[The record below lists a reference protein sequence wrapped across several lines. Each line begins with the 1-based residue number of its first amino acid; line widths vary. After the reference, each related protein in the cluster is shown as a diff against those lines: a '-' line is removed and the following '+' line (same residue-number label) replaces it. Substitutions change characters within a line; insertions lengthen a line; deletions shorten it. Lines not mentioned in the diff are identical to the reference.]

1 MTKIMLTLLGAVLCA
16 VMVSGCG
23 KSDAKD
29 SQGGGR
35 GGAGGARERVVTVTL
50 ATATTRD
57 WSLVAR
63 AVGNLD
69 ADERVTIRN
78 ELAGVVR
85 EIPAREGSLV
95 SRGDVLVQ
103 FDDEKL
109 RLEVRRAEAKFEEMR
124 ANLLR
129 RKPLFEEKII
139 SETEMIEAESSFKA
153 AEAELGLAK
162 RRLADARVVAP
173 IDGELGRRYVAVGD
187 YAAVGAPLFDL
198 VKVDVLKLNFN
209 LPERYLPMVRE
220 GLEVRVTSPAYPDK
234 QFAGKVDFIDP
245 IVDVATR
252 TVRLRARVENPD
264 SYLRPNL
271 FVNVEINVATIPN
284 ALVVPE
290 EAIIS
295 NVGGFLVYVVDAE
308 SKAQARNVTL
318 GERERGFV
326 QIVEGLKA
334 GERIVTQG
342 HQFVHHGTKVA
353 ERAPAA
359 AERK

>member
-1 MTKIMLTLLGAVLCA
+1 MIKIILTLFGAALCA
-16 VMVSGCG
+16 ATSSGCG
-23 KSDAKD
+23 KGDAKD
-29 SQGGGR
+29 SQGG
-35 GGAGGARERVVTVTL
+35 AGGGRERVVTVTL

-57 WSLVAR
+57 WNLVAR

-69 ADERVTIRN
+69 ADERVTVRN
-78 ELAGVVR
+78 ELAGIVR

-95 SRGDVLVQ
+95 NKGDVLVQ

-109 RLEVRRAEAKFEEMR
+109 RLEVRRAEAKFDEMR

-139 SETEMIEAESSFKA
+139 SETEMIEAESAFKA

-209 LPERYLPMVRE
+209 LPERYLSMVRE
-220 GLEVRVTSPAYPDK
+220 GLDVRVTSPAYPDK
-234 QFAGKVDFIDP
+234 QFTGKVDFIDP

-271 FVNVEINVATIPN
+271 FVNVEISVATIPN

-290 EAIIS
+290 EAIVS

-308 SKAQARNVTL
+308 SKAHARNVTL
-318 GERERGFV
+318 GERERGSV
-326 QIVEGLKA
+326 QIVGGLKA
-334 GERIVTQG
+334 GERIITQG

-359 AERK
+359 ADRK